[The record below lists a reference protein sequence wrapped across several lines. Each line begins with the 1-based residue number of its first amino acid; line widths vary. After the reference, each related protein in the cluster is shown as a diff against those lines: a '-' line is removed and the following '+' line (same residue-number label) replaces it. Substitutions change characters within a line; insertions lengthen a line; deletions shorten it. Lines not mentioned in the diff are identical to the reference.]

1 MKKIRVLW
9 VVNELFPEVAEKLEL
24 EKTYVGGW
32 VNGLAE
38 NIKNNEFIELHV
50 ATAYPLKKVHQFYT
64 GKINFHVLP
73 TKGNNKSYDKGLEEQ
88 WIKIIP
94 KIRPDVI
101 HIHGTEYA
109 HGLALMNAYPKN
121 KYVVSIQGLVSV
133 CTRYYLA
140 NLSFSTIFK
149 NISFRDIV
157 RNDTIWQ
164 GKNNYEKRGVFELKY
179 IEKTKNIMGR
189 TDWDFA
195 HIKNINPLVNYYFCN
210 ETLRESFYTKIKWDF
225 NLIEQKSIFLSQS
238 SYPIK
243 GLHKMLEALSI
254 VKKHHPGVTLNIA
267 GENILQKNIIRRTGF
282 ANIINGLIK
291 KYKLSQNVN
300 FIGILNEE
308 QMKEQYLKSHIFV
321 CPSSIENSPNSLG
334 EAQILGVP
342 SIASY
347 VGGNHNLVTHSIDG
361 FLYRF
366 ESIEL
371 LAQLILNL
379 FNNSTL
385 CENISK
391 NAIKTAELRHNRQ
404 INVNRNYEIY
414 QTIAN
419 AHN

>member
-9 VVNELFPEVAEKLEL
+9 VVNELFPEVAEKLKL

-50 ATAYPLKKVHQFYT
+50 ATAYPLNEVHQFYT

-94 KIRPDVI
+94 EICPDVI

-109 HGLALMNAYPKN
+109 HGLALMNAYPKK

-133 CTRYYLA
+133 CVRYYLA

-149 NISFRDIV
+149 NISFRDLV

-164 GKNNYEKRGVFELKY
+164 GKNNYKKRGVLELKY
-179 IEKTKNIMGR
+179 IKKTKNIMGR

-195 HIKNINPLVNYYFCN
+195 HVKNINPQVNYHFCN
-210 ETLRESFYTKIKWDF
+210 ETLRESFYSKVKWDF

-254 VKKHHPGVTLNIA
+254 VKKHHPNVTLNIA
-267 GENILQKNIIRRTGF
+267 GENLLQKNIIRRTGF
-282 ANIINGLIK
+282 SNIINGLIK
-291 KYKLSQNVN
+291 KYNLSENVN
-300 FIGILNEE
+300 FIGILNEQ

-347 VGGNHNLVTHSIDG
+347 VGGNHNLVSHGFDG

-379 FNNSTL
+379 FINSTL

-391 NAIKTAELRHNRQ
+391 NSIKTAEHRHNRQ

-419 AHN
+419 ANN